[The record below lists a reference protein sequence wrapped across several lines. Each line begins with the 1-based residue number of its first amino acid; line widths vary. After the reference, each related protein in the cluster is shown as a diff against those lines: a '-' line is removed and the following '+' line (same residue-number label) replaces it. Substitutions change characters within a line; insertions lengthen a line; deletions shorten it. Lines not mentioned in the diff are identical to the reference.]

1 VKALQERFET
11 AVALASEAGEL
22 AMRMRRGTTAMLKG
36 PQDWVTEADRVVE
49 RFLSERLAAAFPAD
63 GFQGEENGIARRGTL
78 CWVVDP
84 IDGTANYMR
93 GGRRFCV
100 SLACLEDRTPLIGA
114 IMAPAVSELY
124 VARRGGGALLNGGPI
139 RVADTSSLDRAII
152 EIGWSRRRANRDFL
166 ALCEK
171 LLDHGAVLRQGGSGA
186 LGLVEVAAGRLDG
199 YVELHINLWD
209 VAAALVILAES
220 GAALNAFLG
229 GDGLISG
236 NPIQASTPGLAEA
249 LSAVTGLPSSAIPS

>member
-1 VKALQERFET
+1 
-11 AVALASEAGEL
+11 
-22 AMRMRRGTTAMLKG
+22 
-36 PQDWVTEADRVVE
+36 
-49 RFLSERLAAAFPAD
+49 
-63 GFQGEENGIARRGTL
+63 
-78 CWVVDP
+78 
-84 IDGTANYMR
+84 MR

-100 SLACLEDRTPLIGA
+100 SLACLEGRTPLIGA
-114 IMAPAVSELY
+114 IMAPAVGELY
-124 VARRGGGALLNGGPI
+124 VARRDGGALLNGAPI

-152 EIGWSRRRANRDFL
+152 EIGWSRRRPNRDFL

-171 LLDHGAVLRQGGSGA
+171 LLDRGAVLRHGGSGA

-209 VAAALVILAES
+209 VAAALVVLAES

-229 GDGLISG
+229 GDGLVAG

-249 LSAVTGLPSSAIPS
+249 LSAVTGFVSIP